1 MLKKRAVGLALM
13 SSLALLPLLVP
24 LAAAAPRISV
34 ILVDDESAPGGDGSR
49 QRPFNNL
56 PDAVA
61 AARTSPQPVVINVA
75 PGHYRLVAP
84 LVIDF
89 PVTLRGSNEPVLNE
103 GDPWP
108 TGQVAAGTET
118 RVFADSSVGAQT
130 LIQIG
135 RTDTDVLSDVSVS
148 RFTFQGTATGQQML
162 LTRVQQ
168 YLVADNI
175 FRAPG
180 TFAFTSVASSGKL
193 IANHFSGIGTGAIF
207 NGGYPESP
215 SNVVAVGNRAVG
227 NNLGGIL
234 LNGASINIPELGD
247 QLSAVVRAN
256 DLSGNTGIQGFGLRL
271 FILRRDAGT
280 PGDTQAVA
288 HVQAL
293 AQDNRIVGNRVGLV
307 VDAGF
312 PYRSVAGVCDPR
324 VFSGTIELELMGNT
338 LSDSIVAPALITT
351 TRSNAALTPSMLP
364 MWQYL
369 HGATFS
375 ISDRDQALTGA
386 WIDHPAADPF
396 VGPCPADA
404 THETLENAV
413 IYNGVAVP
421 NGRNF

>member
-1 MLKKRAVGLALM
+1 
-13 SSLALLPLLVP
+13 
-24 LAAAAPRISV
+24 
-34 ILVDDESAPGGDGSR
+34 
-49 QRPFNNL
+49 
-56 PDAVA
+56 
-61 AARTSPQPVVINVA
+61 
-75 PGHYRLVAP
+75 VAP
-84 LVIDF
+84 LMIDF
-89 PVTLRGSNEPVLNE
+89 PVTLRGSNEPVLNA

-108 TGQVAAGTET
+108 TGQVAAETET

-135 RTDTDVLSDVSVS
+135 RADGTVLSDVSVS
-148 RFTFQGTATGQQML
+148 RFTFEGTATGQEML
-162 LTRVQQ
+162 LTRVQR
-168 YLVADNI
+168 YVVKDNI
-175 FRAPG
+175 FRAPA
-180 TFAFTSVASSGKL
+180 TFAFTSVASSGQL
-193 IANHFSGIGTGAIF
+193 IANHFSGIGTGAIM

-215 SNVVAVGNRAVG
+215 SNVEIVGNRAVG

-247 QLSAVVRAN
+247 QLSAIVRGN
-256 DLSGNTGIQGFGLRL
+256 DLSGNTGTQGFGLRL

-280 PGDTQAVA
+280 PGDTQSVA
-288 HVQAL
+288 HVEAL
-293 AQDNRIVGNRVGLV
+293 VQDNRLVGNRVGLV

-312 PYRSVAGVCDPR
+312 PYRRVAGVCDPR
-324 VFSGTIELELMGNT
+324 VFSGTIELELLGNS
-338 LSDSIVAPALITT
+338 LSDSIVAPTLITT
-351 TRSNAALTPSMLP
+351 TRNNAALTPSMLP

-375 ISDRDQALTGA
+375 ISDRNGTLAGA

-404 THETLENAV
+404 THEILENAV